1 MSVEFMVNTQLQILS
16 DFLAS
21 CLSLPNLS
29 LLLYSLLGSSFR
41 LSEFETFKPL
51 SSSKLGLKTTSRWPT
66 EHFFRKT
73 REIDW
78 G

>member
-1 MSVEFMVNTQLQILS
+1 MSIEFMVNTQLQIVS

-21 CLSLPNLS
+21 CLSLLSLS

-51 SSSKLGLKTTSRWPT
+51 SSSKLGHSKQLLGGPQSTFSGRQG
-66 EHFFRKT
+66 R
-73 REIDW
+73 
-78 G
+78 